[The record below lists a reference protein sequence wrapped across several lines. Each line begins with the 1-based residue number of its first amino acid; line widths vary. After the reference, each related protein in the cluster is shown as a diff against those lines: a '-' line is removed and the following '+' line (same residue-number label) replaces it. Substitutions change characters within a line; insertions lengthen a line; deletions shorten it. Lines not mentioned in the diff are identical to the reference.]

1 MNVAQVSVTPRLRFA
16 SGWIAA
22 GILGYAAGFALW
34 LSVFPALR
42 PVLGRLLGGSVSVAV
57 FGATVGLCVGLAQVL
72 LARRLAPARLWIPA
86 TVLGLTVGFV
96 LAAWSGLLLSEAFG
110 GSGVGVYL
118 SDAVEDLTFGLL
130 LGLCVGIARAFVLRQ
145 GQRAAPAR
153 RWIVASAVGLMI
165 GYAASLGI
173 LELLPALPS
182 TLIGAVFGACVG
194 GIAALIEWLIVGRL
208 VARTRAVA

>member
-1 MNVAQVSVTPRLRFA
+1 V
-16 SGWIAA
+16 
-22 GILGYAAGFALW
+22 LGYAAGFALW

-42 PVLGRLLGGSVSVAV
+42 PVLGRLLGGSVSVAA
-57 FGATVGLCVGLAQVL
+57 FGATVGLCVGVAQVL
-72 LARRLAPARLWIPA
+72 LVRWLAPARLWIPA
-86 TVLGLTVGFV
+86 TILGLATGFV

-130 LGLCVGIARAFVLRQ
+130 LGLCVGVARAFALRQ
-145 GQRAAPAR
+145 SQGTALAR
-153 RWIVASAVGLMI
+153 RWIIASAVGLMV

-194 GIAALIEWLIVGRL
+194 GIAALLEWLIVGRL
-208 VARTRAVA
+208 VARTGAAAI